1 MEMESMAGRLPTQKS
16 LLAQWQA
23 KFKASVKLY
32 LKTKEYLDT
41 LPDTASDDEYAD
53 ARDKERLTRGMVRG
67 MAQCLIIL
75 SRPWEADNKQSIA
88 DLEIDYGMP
97 GTRSKPRPGV
107 SPTISKWFE
116 EYYAD

>member
-1 MEMESMAGRLPTQKS
+1 MAGRMRTQPS

-23 KFKASVKLY
+23 KFKSAVRLY
-32 LKTKEYLDT
+32 LQAKEDLDT
-41 LPDTASDDEYAD
+41 ITANVLAGEDEIQK
-53 ARDKERLTRGMVRG
+53 ARDRERLTRGVVRG

-75 SRPWEADNKQSIA
+75 SRPWEANNKVAIL

-97 GTRSKPRPGV
+97 GTRSKPRAGV

-116 EYYAD
+116 EYYDD